1 MDMHSQKYNPEVP
14 MESSTS
20 DNNSELHKINDQL
33 ITMKNIVN
41 KQVIFLYFV
50 ATTQN
55 SQSPSLPLSLSCQMD
70 QLILN
75 VNLSPFLHSHG
86 TI

>member
-14 MESSTS
+14 MESSAS

-41 KQVIFLYFV
+41 KQVIFSLCGHH
-50 ATTQN
+50 TKIN
-55 SQSPSLPLSLSCQMD
+55 PLPLLSRQMD
-70 QLILN
+70 QLI
-75 VNLSPFLHSHG
+75 
-86 TI
+86 

>member
-41 KQVIFLYFV
+41 KQVIF
-50 ATTQN
+50 
-55 SQSPSLPLSLSCQMD
+55 SLCGQ
-70 QLILN
+70 ILLFPHDAKWTN
-75 VNLSPFLHSHG
+75 
-86 TI
+86 

>member
-41 KQVIFLYFV
+41 KQVIF
-50 ATTQN
+50 
-55 SQSPSLPLSLSCQMD
+55 
-70 QLILN
+70 
-75 VNLSPFLHSHG
+75 
-86 TI
+86 